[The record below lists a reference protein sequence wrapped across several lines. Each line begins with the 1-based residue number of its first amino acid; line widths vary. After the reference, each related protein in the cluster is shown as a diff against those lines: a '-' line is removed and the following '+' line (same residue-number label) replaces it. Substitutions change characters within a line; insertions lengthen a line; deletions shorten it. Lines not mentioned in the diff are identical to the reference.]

1 MGALPLKL
9 IHVTVVIRT
18 PSSPRFHS
26 AERKRR
32 KAESN
37 MGWIPQLSP
46 DTRPSQADLWVAGSL
61 PQLQGDYV
69 QTNPEKQKQDLP
81 PPSYGSY

>member
-1 MGALPLKL
+1 
-9 IHVTVVIRT
+9 
-18 PSSPRFHS
+18 
-26 AERKRR
+26 
-32 KAESN
+32 